1 MDDTRPLASLS
12 LTHVY
17 YNRVKLTHR
26 TAPQDPSDPLSLVC
40 AWLALLPQALCVVY
54 ATLAF
59 ASREAEVALMFAGQ
73 LACEAV
79 NFALKRLIKE
89 DRPRRIH
96 GKGYGMPSSH
106 AQFVAFWALYLVLFL
121 FVRHRGPPARQTA
134 ADGASSSS
142 SGNRSSPYRSRALS
156 RAERAVAAL
165 VAVATAA
172 AVAWSRVYLGYHTT
186 KQVLVGLTAG
196 AACAVAWFAATTH
209 ARDVGLLAWVLRW
222 PVVRWFRVRDLL
234 LEEDFCQAGW
244 ERWEE
249 KRVREDD
256 ALVRQEKAKK
266 R

>member
-17 YNRVKLTHR
+17 Y
-26 TAPQDPSDPLSLVC
+26 DPSDPLSLVC

-89 DRPRRIH
+89 ARPRRIH

-121 FVRHRGPPARQTA
+121 F
-134 ADGASSSS
+134 
-142 SGNRSSPYRSRALS
+142 
-156 RAERAVAAL
+156 
-165 VAVATAA
+165 
-172 AVAWSRVYLGYHTT
+172 
-186 KQVLVGLTAG
+186 
-196 AACAVAWFAATTH
+196 
-209 ARDVGLLAWVLRW
+209 
-222 PVVRWFRVRDLL
+222 
-234 LEEDFCQAGW
+234 AGW